1 MRIIFNIVSLVWF
14 LFLSMHCCSVT
25 QSYLTLWPHRLQ
37 HSRLPCLS
45 PSSGA
50 CSNSHPLSQWCHTT
64 ISSSVIPFSSCL
76 QFFPA
81 SGAFLMSQLFASVG
95 QSIGVSAS
103 ASVLSKNIQD
113 WFPLGRT
120 GLISLQSK
128 GLWIVFSNTTIQKH
142 KFFSAQPFLWSISHI
157 CTMTTGK
164 IITLTIWTFASK
176 VISLLFNML
185 SSILFCHNFPSKKQA
200 SFNLMASVTIH
211 SDFRA
216 QEEKICHWFY
226 FFPFYLPCID
236 VTHCHHFSFLNAE
249 FQTNF
254 FTLPFHHYPEAPLV
268 AEDRVIYIEN
278 TKESTKNNSRILD
291 K

>member
-103 ASVLSKNIQD
+103 ASVLPKNIQD

-157 CTMTTGK
+157 CTWLLEKSSLWLYGLLSVK
-164 IITLTIWTFASK
+164 WYLCFLICYLAYYFAITFLPRSK
-176 VISLLFNML
+176 HLL
-185 SSILFCHNFPSKKQA
+185 I
-200 SFNLMASVTIH
+200 
-211 SDFRA
+211 
-216 QEEKICHWFY
+216 
-226 FFPFYLPCID
+226 
-236 VTHCHHFSFLNAE
+236 
-249 FQTNF
+249 
-254 FTLPFHHYPEAPLV
+254 
-268 AEDRVIYIEN
+268 
-278 TKESTKNNSRILD
+278 
-291 K
+291 